1 MNMKKVKIQ
10 KLCDYTELGW
20 KEWGKRRKRKR
31 GVYLK
36 FQGKLIF
43 LWEGGGQEKTK
54 EYLWSIKSGM

>member
-43 LWEGGGQEKTK
+43 LWEGGGAGKN
-54 EYLWSIKSGM
+54 